1 MMEIIERK
9 GMKEFYCKQMTF
21 TVIHQN
27 TIYNPNP
34 KIFAHRC
41 VFTLSQTGC
50 QFAPVVSC
58 GAAHKVHCSPG
69 GMFPIEHHYKEY
81 GINLQTKQHKNIVTQ
96 WSETQHAASLVK

>member
-9 GMKEFYCKQMTF
+9 GMKDFYCKQMTF

-27 TIYNPNP
+27 TIYNPNPNP

-50 QFAPVVSC
+50 QFAPVPAVVLHIKSI
-58 GAAHKVHCSPG
+58 AALEVFSP
-69 GMFPIEHHYKEY
+69 
-81 GINLQTKQHKNIVTQ
+81 
-96 WSETQHAASLVK
+96 